1 MADYTDDL
9 ALIVRYD
16 GSKDA
21 FDEVKSNYLGK
32 VVFIAGSYAVNATP
46 AERKQAIWVSN
57 SAGGKYLDMSNVNTI
72 KAELEHITKIYVND
86 TSYDGTGGVAYKFV
100 GDDGIGVTIS
110 QSNGQAI
117 ITFSGADL
125 KTAIVG
131 TTSNSSNTTTHPDT
145 IKGAKAYAE
154 KLTNDLKGGTIAGD
168 TTGQTIEGAKMYA
181 YGLVNDAKTELKGTS
196 SDTKDSATIAGAKK
210 YADNVKSELLG
221 NTNDSL
227 NDETIRG
234 NANAIK
240 QIESA
245 YPVTV
250 TNNNNGT
257 YTIAQGLTTIGT
269 ITIPKDMVVSKG
281 SVVKGTWN
289 DDSFTESTSGAGT
302 AIKLE
307 IANGDTL
314 YINAATLV
322 DVYTAQQNATEI
334 QLAVSA
340 TNVIS
345 ATIVND
351 AVVEAKIASN
361 AVTTAKIKDGNV
373 TIAKL
378 ESAVQTS
385 LGKADTSI
393 QSVEGVGGFISV
405 EQKKGGTVYQKE
417 IGAKTAE
424 ITSETATADGLA
436 TVADIRA
443 YLKARLSVKVVS

>member
-1 MADYTDDL
+1 MADYKDDL

-16 GSKDA
+16 GSKDT
-21 FDEVKSNYLGK
+21 FDAVKSNYLGK
-32 VVFIAGSYAVNATP
+32 VVFITGSYAVNATTD
-46 AERKQAIWVSN
+46 ERKQAIWVSN
-57 SAGGKYLDMSNVNTI
+57 TAGGKYLDMSNVNTI
-72 KAELEHITKIYVND
+72 RAELEHITRIYVG
-86 TSYDGTGGVAYKFV
+86 TQSFDGTGGLAYKFV
-100 GDDGIGVTIS
+100 GADGIGVTLS
-110 QSNGQAI
+110 QSNGQPV

-125 KTAIVG
+125 KSAIVG
-131 TTSNSSNTTTHPDT
+131 TASDTETIDT
-145 IKGAKAYAE
+145 IKGAKKYADFVVG
-154 KLTNDLKGGTIAGD
+154 NLKGGTIVGD
-168 TTGQTIEGAKMYA
+168 TTAQTIEGAKMYA
-181 YGLVNDAKTELKGTS
+181 SGLVSDAKTELKGTT

-221 NTNDSL
+221 DTNDSL
-227 NDETIRG
+227 DDETIRG
-234 NANAIK
+234 NTNAIQ

-250 TNNNNGT
+250 TNNNDGT
-257 YTIAQGLTTIGT
+257 YTIKQGLTAIGT

-289 DDSFTESTSGAGT
+289 GDTFTESTSGAGT

-345 ATIVND
+345 ATIVNG

-373 TIAKL
+373 TKAKL

-393 QSVEGVGGFISV
+393 QSVEAVGGFISV
-405 EQKKGGTVYQKE
+405 TQKKNGTVYQKE
-417 IGAKTAE
+417 VGAVTAE
-424 ITSETATADGLA
+424 ITSETAPTDGLA

>member
-1 MADYTDDL
+1 MATYTDDL

-16 GSKDA
+16 GSKEA
-21 FDEVKSNYLGK
+21 FEKVKGNYLGK
-32 VVFIAGSYAVNATP
+32 VVFITGSYAVDAT
-46 AERKQAIWVSN
+46 ADERKQAVWVSN
-57 SAGGKYLDMSNVNTI
+57 TAGGKYLDMSNVNTI
-72 KAELEHITKIYVND
+72 KAELEHITKIYVG
-86 TSYDGTGGVAYKFV
+86 TQSYDGTGGIAYKFV
-100 GDDGIGVTIS
+100 GADGIGVTLS
-110 QSNGQAI
+110 QSNGQAV

-125 KTAIVG
+125 KSAIVG
-131 TTSNSSNTTTHPDT
+131 TASDTQTSDT
-145 IKGAKAYAE
+145 IKGAKKYAD
-154 KLTNDLKGGTIAGD
+154 NVVSNLKGGTIVGD
-168 TTGQTIEGAKMYA
+168 TTAQTIEGAKMYA
-181 YGLVNDAKTELKGTS
+181 SGLVNDAKTELKGTT
-196 SDTKDSATIAGAKK
+196 SDTKDSETIAGAKK

-221 NTNDSL
+221 DTNDSL
-227 NDETIRG
+227 DDETIRG
-234 NANAIK
+234 NANAIQ

-250 TNNNNGT
+250 TNNNDGT
-257 YTIAQGLTTIGT
+257 YTIKQGLTAIGT

-289 DDSFTESTSGAGT
+289 GDTFTESTSGAGT

-345 ATIVND
+345 ATIVNG

-373 TIAKL
+373 TTAKL
-378 ESAVQTS
+378 ESTVQTS

-405 EQKKGGTVYQKE
+405 TQKKNGTVYQKE
-417 IGAKTAE
+417 VGAVTAE
-424 ITSETATADGLA
+424 IASETATTDGLA

>member
-1 MADYTDDL
+1 MATYTDDL

-16 GSKDA
+16 GTKDA
-21 FDEVKSNYLGK
+21 FDAVKNNYLGK
-32 VVFIAGSYAVNATP
+32 VVFITGSSETGATTD
-46 AERKQAIWVSN
+46 EKKQAIWVSN
-57 SAGGKYLDMSNVNTI
+57 GVGGKYLDMSNI
-72 KAELEHITKIYVND
+72 DALKSELEHITKIYVG
-86 TSYDGTGGVAYKFV
+86 TESFDGTGGIAYKFV
-100 GDDGIGVTIS
+100 GADGIGVTLS
-110 QSNGQAI
+110 QANGQAV

-125 KTAIVG
+125 KSAIVG
-131 TTSNSSNTTTHPDT
+131 TTQNSSNTTTYPDT

-154 KLTNDLKGGTIAGD
+154 KLTNDLKGGNIAGD

-181 YGLVNDAKTELKGTS
+181 SGLVNDAKTELKGTS
-196 SDTKDSATIAGAKK
+196 TDTKDSATIAGAKK
-210 YADNVKSELLG
+210 YADNIKAELLG
-221 NTNDSL
+221 SETDDL
-227 NDETIRG
+227 EDETIRG
-234 NANAIK
+234 NANVIQ
-240 QIESA
+240 QISDA
-245 YPVTV
+245 FPVTL

-257 YTIAQGLTTIGT
+257 YTIKQGITVVGT

-289 DDSFTESTSGAGT
+289 GDTFAESASGTGT

-340 TNVIS
+340 SNVIS
-345 ATIVND
+345 ATIVNG
-351 AVVEAKIASN
+351 AVSESKIAAN

-373 TIAKL
+373 TKAKL
-378 ESAVQTS
+378 ESSVQTS

-393 QSVEGVGGFISV
+393 QSIEGLGYVSV
-405 EQKKGGTVYQKE
+405 VQKKGGTAYQKE
-417 IGAKTAE
+417 VSVTTTE
-424 ITSETATADGLA
+424 ITSETATTDGLA

-443 YLKARLSVKVVS
+443 YLKARLSVKVV